1 MAQLPFVSAARPL
14 LAAPAGRANVA
25 GGAGRGGAGARV
37 RAAPRG
43 SRGGGG
49 GGRRGGGGGR
59 GEVRAGRRVQGA
71 RGSARA
77 AGGRRGQLRRQL
89 RRRLRRVAVPLHPR
103 RSRGGELPAPRRVEI
118 LQSVATILLC
128 HFVRCVML
136 KLSFVSLDWNDA
148 GYGD

>member
-25 GGAGRGGAGARV
+25 GAAGRGGAGARV
-37 RAAPRG
+37 RAAR
-43 SRGGGG
+43 GGG

-59 GEVRAGRRVQGA
+59 REVRAGRRVQGA

-77 AGGRRGQLRRQL
+77 AGGHRARRRGQLRRLL
-89 RRRLRRVAVPLHPR
+89 RRRLRHVAVPLHPR

-118 LQSVATILLC
+118 LQRVATILLC